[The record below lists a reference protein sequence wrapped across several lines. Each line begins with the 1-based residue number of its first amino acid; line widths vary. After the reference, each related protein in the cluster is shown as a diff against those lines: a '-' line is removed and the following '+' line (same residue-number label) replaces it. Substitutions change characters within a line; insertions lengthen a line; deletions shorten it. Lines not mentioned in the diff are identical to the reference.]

1 MGNYFYEYKFIA
13 QVIGSFHDVELWEGV
28 NRHGKRQKDL
38 HKQGLCQKKI
48 YLKKCVNCDNSEFPQ
63 NSITGQKWE
72 MCHKVI

>member
-38 HKQGLCQKKI
+38 HKQGLCQKK
-48 YLKKCVNCDNSEFPQ
+48 LPE
-63 NSITGQKWE
+63 
-72 MCHKVI
+72 KVCKL